1 MLFNI
6 NFFFLIGNICKYKL
20 KLMPPPGKMLH
31 PPVSHNVTPRLGQE
45 TLSIGWIWSLLS
57 TEGCLWTIRFLSPKR
72 FTPRSFPVWQRDPC
86 GNDYLFCSMDGQF
99 VTVRWQVCALPLIFP
114 VHCTG
119 FFRGVGGQG
128 RKKFKDLMRNQFE
141 QKFLT
146 NRVNL
151 PFCKLIFVISYLYD
165 TT

>member
-1 MLFNI
+1 MLFSI
-6 NFFFLIGNICKYKL
+6 DFFLIGNISKHKL
-20 KLMPPPGKMLH
+20 KLIPPPGKMLQ
-31 PPVSHNVTPRLGQE
+31 PPVSHNVTPGLGQGS
-45 TLSIGWIWSLLS
+45 LSIRWIWSLLS
-57 TEGCLWTIRFLSPKR
+57 TEGYLWTIRFLSPKR
-72 FTPRSFPVWQRDPC
+72 FAPRSFPVWQRDPC

-99 VTVRWQVCALPLIFP
+99 VTVRWQVCALSLVFP

-119 FFRGVGGQG
+119 FLLE
-128 RKKFKDLMRNQFE
+128 KKFKDLMRNQFE

-146 NRVNL
+146 DRVNL